1 MACIRVIYHP
11 ENNEHVLRNFINH
24 ELGILYFPW
33 EIMLESRSDIITLIS
48 QVFCE
53 GPAALRF
60 RKSLLK
66 AAAYSS
72 ETFHCLFRIT
82 STHPCSSLCSILYS
96 IVGYYCPDFAL
107 RLSVEMKNFC
117 MKCFYW
123 SFKCIEYVKF
133 ILSFQILTL
142 SREFYHNTVS

>member
-1 MACIRVIYHP
+1 MACIKVIYHP
-11 ENNEHVLRNFINH
+11 ENNEHVFRNFINH
-24 ELGILYFPW
+24 ELGIFCFPW
-33 EIMLESRSDIITLIS
+33 EIMLESRSDIIMLIS

-82 STHPCSSLCSILYS
+82 STHPCSSLCSILYN

-123 SFKCIEYVKF
+123 SFKCFEYVKF
-133 ILSFQILTL
+133 ILSFQKLTL
-142 SREFYHNTVS
+142 SREVYHNTVS